1 MSKIHEYDVVVIG
14 AGSGLSAAYWAI
26 RAGQTVAVIEAREAE
41 VGGTCVNRGCIP
53 TKGLI
58 EAADRAIAV
67 QQAKHFGVAAPSP
80 AQVDFSAVMQAVRE
94 RRLADAADTKGWVDK
109 DMFPFYERA
118 RFVGDRLLELADGR
132 QIRGRTVFIATG
144 SRPSVPPIP
153 GLEELRPWTSDDMLE
168 CTERPESLI
177 VLGAGAVGTELA
189 HFFAGVGTEVTLV
202 DREGCLGD
210 EDADVRSVV
219 VEALGRRMGLALH
232 HDVIGAE
239 PAGSSTRLKLRARD
253 DGRQLQPT
261 ADRVLV
267 ATGREPTTEAL
278 QLDRT
283 GVTVDQDG
291 FIEVDDFLA
300 TRNPNI
306 YAYGDVIGGP
316 MFKHTASHEGR
327 RAFENSR
334 GTRVPMSYRANPH
347 AVFIRPRVA
356 SVGLTE
362 DACKSSGIRHATI
375 RKNYDSTARG
385 RIAQVSTG
393 FAKLV
398 YDPTSE
404 EILGFHI
411 VGPHADE
418 LVHEVVVAMNVG
430 DGTCAAIRDTIHIH
444 PTFSELVASVFD
456 AV

>member
-26 RAGQTVAVIEAREAE
+26 AAGQTVAVIEAREAE
-41 VGGTCVNRGCIP
+41 LGGTCVNRGCIP

-58 EAADRAIAV
+58 EVADRAIAV
-67 QQAKHFGVAAPSP
+67 QEATHFGIAAPSP
-80 AQVDFSAVMQAVRE
+80 VQVDFGAVMQTVRE
-94 RRLADAADTKGWVDK
+94 RRLADDANTKGWVDK

-132 QIRGRTVFIATG
+132 QVRGRTVFIATG
-144 SRPSVPPIP
+144 SCPSIPPIP
-153 GLEELRPWTSDDMLE
+153 GLEELRPWTSDDVLE
-168 CTERPESLI
+168 CTERPDSLI

-189 HFFAGVGTEVTLV
+189 HFFASVGTEVTLV
-202 DREGCLGD
+202 DREGCLTD
-210 EDADVRSVV
+210 EDRDVRSVV
-219 VEALGRRMGLALH
+219 VEALGQRMQLALH
-232 HDVIGAE
+232 HDVVRAE
-239 PAGSSTRLKLRARD
+239 PAGSSTRLVLRARD
-253 DGRQLQPT
+253 DGRPLKAT

-267 ATGREPTTEAL
+267 ATGREPATESL

-300 TRNPNI
+300 TRNGNV
-306 YAYGDVIGGP
+306 YAYGDVIGGT
-316 MFKHTASHEGR
+316 MFKHTASREGR
-327 RAFENSR
+327 LAFENSR
-334 GTRVPMSYRANPH
+334 GARVPMSYRANPP
-347 AVFIRPRVA
+347 AVFIAPRVA

-362 DACKSSGIRHATI
+362 DACASSGIAHATI
-375 RKNYDSTARG
+375 QKAYDSTARG
-385 RIAQVSTG
+385 RIAQASSG

-398 YDPTSE
+398 YDPSTE

-411 VGPHADE
+411 VGPHAEE
-418 LVHEVVVAMNVG
+418 LIHEVVVAMNVG
-430 DGTCAAIRDTIHIH
+430 DGTCGAIRDTIHIH